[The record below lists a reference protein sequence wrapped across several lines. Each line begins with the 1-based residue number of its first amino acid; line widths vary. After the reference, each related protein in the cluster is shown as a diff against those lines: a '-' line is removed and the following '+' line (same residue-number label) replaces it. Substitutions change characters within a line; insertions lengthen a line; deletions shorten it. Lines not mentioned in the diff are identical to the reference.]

1 MRLDGGSKGS
11 WKDFINMDNTRSC
24 VCTDGKE
31 TKESKM
37 LKTQENKEIIDR
49 TMSLKQQESA

>member
-1 MRLDGGSKGS
+1 MDVKRKNEIRLDGGSKGS

-37 LKTQENKEIIDR
+37 LKT
-49 TMSLKQQESA
+49 